1 MSQLEVNIQ
10 PIEFEYIYSA
20 TQIASPNSKA
30 HFAIHI

>member
-20 TQIASPNSKA
+20 TQIASPNSM
-30 HFAIHI
+30 FM

>member
-20 TQIASPNSKA
+20 TQIANPHSM
-30 HFAIHI
+30 FM